1 MREFSGNKEFEALK
15 STVTNAYAKAFP
27 VEKAGHK
34 LELKNIWV
42 DDADLHTDDFTSQKK
57 IKLAGGTW
65 GAPVYATVVLKDAT
79 GKVIDE
85 MAKIR
90 LATIPKLTPRSS
102 YIVNGNE
109 YQVANQMIRKP
120 GAYVIRSQRGDSFK
134 GSVFLSGDS
143 TQNLD
148 IQFDPTTNKYTA
160 KMGQANI
167 PLYPLLK
174 SLGVSDQ
181 HMAKTW
187 GEEVYNANRTAKDS
201 DYFKLAEKLTRQKF
215 DNKQTAMEAIQA
227 YAKGAKVDPEI
238 TKLTLGQAYD
248 HLQPGMLIDTSTKLL
263 KVYQGKAQ
271 ADDPENLLFK
281 EIRSVEDMLHDRLT
295 SKKEQ
300 EGLKKML
307 GRQLGKRNT
316 IKQLID
322 FRKLTSPVE
331 SFFIK
336 DNRTS
341 TPEQYNP
348 VHMLSERNKITIH
361 GTGGIQSEHAIS
373 DSLREVHPSHLGF
386 IDPLATPESEKT
398 GTILHLAAGV
408 LKDGRTI
415 RTQLL
420 NIKSGKTEGLT
431 PKEVFFKRVA
441 FPDEYKDGKFVN
453 PKEVRTQYQGKI
465 EVVPST
471 QVEYVLPA
479 SQRLF
484 SYATNLIPFLKNNQ
498 GTRTM
503 MASKHL
509 GQAIPLVEREAPHVQ
524 TELIPGITLH
534 KAIGEEFV
542 IKAPIS
548 GMVKAVTADYIQ
560 IGDKRIPIY
569 NNFPL
574 NQKTSI
580 HHQPLVKPGDTV
592 KAGQLIADS
601 TYTKNGVLALGKNL
615 NVAYLPYPGETFEDG
630 IVITESAA
638 KKLAAEQTYRSTFE
652 LEEGKHELNL
662 RKYVSNVPN
671 VFNKDTIKS
680 YDDHGVI
687 KKGMQVLPGQVLIA
701 GLRDMRNAPENA
713 SLARINKGLRTPFGD
728 ASVKYAGEFPGVVT
742 DVVKRGNKVD
752 VYVKSVEPAREADKL
767 SGVHGNKGVI
777 SKVIPDN
784 EAPRTKDGKIPDV
797 FMNPHGIIGRINL
810 GQLFESAASKIAQK
824 TGKPYVVK
832 NFDDHKTID
841 KVNAELKEHGLSD
854 TEEMFLPDGRPLGK
868 VNMGSPYILRLAKTG
883 KTGFAARMPGQ
894 GYDANLQPTK
904 GGEEGTKQLDLL
916 TIYSMLSHGAK
927 KNLIDAHQK
936 SERNDEYW
944 HALETGKPLPSP
956 KNTFAYQKFV
966 GLLKGAGIN
975 VDKKGTDVTLAPMTD
990 KDVLALSK
998 GKINEPEF
1006 LHAKNLKEI
1015 KGGFFDTTTTGGL
1028 NGTRYTHLALPGRIP
1043 NPVFESAIKSITGL
1057 KQQQYMDLVAGKLHV
1072 DSTGKLVT
1080 TSSKGTVTGGEA
1092 IAKLLDS
1099 VNPEAMIP
1107 KLRSQIK
1114 LAKDDND
1121 IDNLNR
1127 KIRYLTA
1134 LKDLNLKPSEAYT
1147 RTVVPV
1153 VPPVYRPIQE
1163 VQGRGLQVAPVNHL
1177 YQNLGLLSKAHE
1189 FPVMKLLGDADK
1201 SELHQE
1207 TYKATRA
1214 LAGLED
1220 VTTRGKDQP
1229 IKGFISQ
1236 ITDTSPKKGFFLN
1249 KLVTK
1254 RQDLVGRGVIVNG
1267 PDLHVDELGIPE
1279 KMAWT
1284 IFRPFIVRE
1293 LVRSGYKPE
1302 QARKEIETKTGVAKK
1317 ALESVMKQRTVMLN
1331 RAPSL
1336 HKFSIMAFKPKLTD
1350 GLAIEVPSLAFKGLG
1365 ADVDGDAVSIHVP
1378 SSEEAVRE
1386 SLHMMPSRNLFKPGT
1401 GELMLVPSQEAAIG
1415 VYFLSQTKEGREKIN
1430 ALLPPQYHV
1439 TALLDAKAAKALFEK
1454 IAKELPTKFAD
1465 IVSNLKKLGDT
1476 HAYESGFTASLKD
1489 VKVDTK
1495 IRDVIFKKAD
1505 EAAAKIRAST
1515 KPGDERDAKIS
1526 EVYIIAAKEAFQKGA
1541 KQQLAAQG
1549 SNFYHMVNSGARGKD
1564 SQLQQIVSAP
1574 GIVMDSKDKPV
1585 PVPIKKSYA
1594 EGISTSDYFVS
1605 SYGVRKG
1612 ITDRSLQ
1619 TSKPGALN
1627 KDIMASTADNVI
1639 TSHDCGTHKG
1649 INLPVSSKDCLDRL
1663 LSSDQQGFKR
1673 NDPVTPAMISELI
1686 KRRAGTVTVRSP
1698 LTCIAE
1704 KGTCAACFGHDE
1716 FGKLPDIGDNVGIKM
1731 GQTMSEPM
1739 TQLTMR
1745 TFHSGGVAGAG
1756 PQASGFQ
1763 RISQILNMPKYV
1775 AGEAALAK
1783 TSGKVTKIDKTAAG
1797 GFNIWVGNENH
1808 IVRPGVNPKV
1818 KVGDTVTKGD
1828 ALSQGVIKPQSLLAL
1843 KGMRAAQEY
1852 VVDELQRTYQD
1863 QGIPIHRK
1871 VFETVVRSVANN
1883 TRIVEAPKHGEW
1895 LPGDVIPFTAAE
1907 HYNETRKQKLPATD
1921 AVGYH
1926 LRTAIGKLPQ
1936 NHEVKDS
1943 DVPYLR
1949 AMGYNEVEVV
1959 KDPVKHS
1966 PLLKG
1971 IAQLPMLKK
1980 DWMAQFGYRYIE
1992 KGLTEGAA
2000 QNWKSNVEGLHP
2012 IPAFAYGA
2020 NFGKKKEH
2028 Y

>member
-1 MREFSGNKEFEALK
+1 MREFSGSKEFETLK
-15 STVTNAYAKAFP
+15 STVTDAYAKAFP

-34 LELKNIWV
+34 LELKSIWV
-42 DDADLHTDDFTSQKK
+42 DDADLKTDDFTQQKK
-57 IKLAGGTW
+57 VKLAGGTW
-65 GAPVYATVVLKDAT
+65 GAPVYATLVLKDAT
-79 GKVIDE
+79 GKILDE
-85 MAKIR
+85 MQKIR

-102 YIVNGNE
+102 YIVGGNE

-120 GAYVIRSQRGDSFK
+120 GAYVIRSQRGDTFK
-134 GSVFLSGDS
+134 GSVFLSGDN
-143 TQNLD
+143 THNLD
-148 IQFDPTTNKYTA
+148 IQFDPTTNKYTT

-181 HMAKTW
+181 HLAKTW
-187 GEEVYNANRTAKDS
+187 GEEIFNANRTAKDS
-201 DYFKLAEKLTRQKF
+201 DYLKIANKLTRQTF
-215 DNKQTAMEAIQA
+215 DNKQTAMEAIQS
-227 YAKGAKVDPEI
+227 YAKSAKVDPEI
-238 TKLTLGQAYD
+238 TKLTLGTSYD
-248 HLQPGMLIDTSTKLL
+248 HLHANMLLDTSNKLL
-263 KVYQGKAQ
+263 KVYQGKQ
-271 ADDPENLLFK
+271 VADDPENLLFK
-281 EIRSVEDMLHDRLT
+281 EIRSVEDMIHDRLT

-300 EGLKKML
+300 DGLKKML
-307 GRQLGKRNT
+307 SRQLGKRAT
-316 IKQLID
+316 IKQIVD
-322 FRKLTSPVE
+322 FKKLTAPVE

-386 IDPLATPESEKT
+386 IDPVATPESEKT

-408 LKDGRTI
+408 VKDGRSI
-415 RTQLL
+415 RTQVL
-420 NIKSGKTEGLT
+420 NLKTGKMEGML
-431 PKEVFFKRVA
+431 PKEVFYKRVA
-441 FPDEYKDGKFVN
+441 FPDEYKDGKFKN
-453 PKEVRTQYQGKI
+453 PREVRTQYQGKI
-465 EVVPST
+465 EVVASNL
-471 QVEYVLPA
+471 VDYVLPS

-484 SYATNLIPFLKNNQ
+484 SYSTNLIPFLKNNQ
-498 GTRTM
+498 GNRAM

-509 GQAIPLVEREAPHVQ
+509 GQAIPLVEREAPLVQ
-524 TELIPGITLH
+524 TELHPGMTLH
-534 KAIGEEFV
+534 KAIGEEFALRSTEAGV
-542 IKAPIS
+542 
-548 GMVKAVTADYIQ
+548 VKAITHDYIQ
-560 IGDKRIPIY
+560 IGDKKIPVY

-580 HHQPLVKPGDTV
+580 HHNAVVKVGDSV

-601 TYTKNGVLALGKNL
+601 SYTRNGVLALGKNL

-638 KKLAAEQTYRSTFE
+638 KKLAAEQIYKSAFE
-652 LEEGKHELNL
+652 LEDGKHELNL
-662 RKYVSNVPN
+662 RKFISNIPN
-671 VFNKDTIKS
+671 VFTKDNIKS
-680 YDDHGVI
+680 YDDQGVI
-687 KKGMQVLPGQVLIA
+687 KKGTIVKPGQVMIA
-701 GLRDMRNAPENA
+701 ALRDMRKAPENA
-713 SLARINKGLRTPFGD
+713 TLARINKGLRTPFGD
-728 ASVKYAGEFPGVVT
+728 ASIKYSGEFDGVVT
-742 DVVKRGNKVD
+742 DVVKRGNKTE

-797 FMNPHGIIGRINL
+797 FLNPHGIIGRINL
-810 GQLFESAASKIAQK
+810 GQLFESAASKIALK

-832 NFDDHKTID
+832 NFDDHDTAKHITAEMKT
-841 KVNAELKEHGLSD
+841 HGLYD
-854 TEEMFLPDGRPLGK
+854 TEEMFLPNGKSLGK
-868 VNMGSPYILRLAKTG
+868 VNMGNPYILRLAKTG
-883 KTGFAARMPGQ
+883 KTGFSARMPGQ

-904 GGEEGTKQLDLL
+904 GGEEGTKQMDLL

-944 HALETGKPLPSP
+944 HALEMGKPLPAP
-956 KNTFAYQKFV
+956 KTTFAYNKFV
-966 GLLKGAGIN
+966 GLMKGAGIN
-975 VDKKGTDVTLAPMTD
+975 VEKKGTDVTLAPMTD
-990 KDVLALSK
+990 KDVMALSK
-998 GKINEPEF
+998 GKIAEPEF

-1015 KGGFFDTTTTGGL
+1015 KGGFFDTTVTGGL
-1028 NGTRYTHLALPGRIP
+1028 NGTRYAHLDLPTRMP
-1043 NPVFESAIKSITGL
+1043 NPVFESAIKSLTGL
-1057 KQQQYMDLVAGKLHV
+1057 KQDQYSSIVSGKLHV
-1072 DSTGKLVT
+1072 DTAGKIT
-1080 TSSKGTVTGGEA
+1080 TASSKGSVTGGQA
-1092 IAKLLDS
+1092 ISKLLDA
-1099 VNPEAMIP
+1099 VHPDTMIP
-1107 KLRSQIK
+1107 KLRAQIK
-1114 LAKDDND
+1114 SAKDDSA
-1121 IDNLNR
+1121 IDGLNR

-1134 LKDLNLKPSEAYT
+1134 LKDLNLSASDAYT

-1177 YQNLGLLSKAHE
+1177 YQNLALLSKAHE
-1189 FPVMKLLGDADK
+1189 FPVMKMLGDEDK
-1201 SELHQE
+1201 SELRSE

-1236 ITDTSPKKGFFLN
+1236 ITDVTPKKGFFLN
-1249 KLVTK
+1249 KLISK

-1284 IFRPFIVRE
+1284 IFNPFIVRE
-1293 LVRSGYKPE
+1293 MIRSGYKPE
-1302 QARKEIETKTGVAKK
+1302 AARKEVDAKSGVAKK
-1317 ALESVMKQRTVMLN
+1317 MLQSVMNNRTVMMN

-1350 GLAIEVPSLAFKGLG
+1350 GLAIQVPSLVYKGLN
-1365 ADVDGDAVSIHVP
+1365 ADVDGDAVSIHIP

-1401 GELMLVPSQEAAIG
+1401 GELMLMPSQEAAIG
-1415 VYFLSQTKEGREKIN
+1415 LYFMSQTKEGREAVNKI
-1430 ALLPPQYHV
+1430 LPAQYHIGSIMN
-1439 TALLDAKAAKALFEK
+1439 AKDAKALYEK
-1454 IAKELPTKFAD
+1454 IAKEQPTKFAD
-1465 IVSNLKKLGDT
+1465 IVSNMKKLGDN
-1476 HAYESGFTASLKD
+1476 HAYEMGFTASIKD
-1489 VKVDTK
+1489 VVVDHKV
-1495 IRDVIFKKAD
+1495 RDAVFKKAD
-1505 EAAAKIRAST
+1505 EIVAKIRTQT
-1515 KPGDERDAKIS
+1515 KPGDDRDNKIA
-1526 EVYIIAAKEAFQKGA
+1526 EVYTVAAKEAYQKGA
-1541 KQQLAAQG
+1541 KLQLAADG
-1549 SNFYHMVNSGARGKD
+1549 SSFHHMVASGSRGKD
-1564 SQLQQIVSAP
+1564 SQLQQMTSAP
-1574 GIVMDSKDKPV
+1574 GIVMDSKDRPV

-1639 TSHDCGTHKG
+1639 TAQDCGTHKG
-1649 INLPVSSKDCLDRL
+1649 IDVSVSSKDCLERL
-1663 LSSDQQGFKR
+1663 LSSDQHGHRR
-1673 NDPVTPAMISELI
+1673 NEHVTSALIAELT
-1686 KRRAGTVTVRSP
+1686 KKGVKTLKVRSP
-1698 LTCIAE
+1698 LSCIAP
-1704 KGTCAACFGHDE
+1704 KGTCASCFGHDE
-1716 FGKLPDIGDNVGIKM
+1716 FGKLPELGDNIGIKM

-1739 TQLTMR
+1739 TQLIMR
-1745 TFHSGGVAGAG
+1745 TFHSGGVAGSG

-1763 RISQILNMPKYV
+1763 RISQILNMPKYI

-1783 TSGKVTKIDKTAAG
+1783 QDGKITKIEKTTAG
-1797 GFNIWVGNENH
+1797 GHNIFVGKESH
-1808 IVRPGVNPKV
+1808 VVRPGVSPTA
-1818 KVGDTVTKGD
+1818 KVGDSVKKGD
-1828 ALSQGVIKPQSLLAL
+1828 AISNGVIKPQNLLAL
-1843 KGMRAAQEY
+1843 KGMRPAQDY
-1852 VVDELQRTYQD
+1852 VVNELQKTFQE

-1883 TRIVEAPKHGEW
+1883 TRVVEAPKHGEW
-1895 LPGDVIPFTAAE
+1895 LPGDIIPFTAAE
-1907 HYNETRKQKLPATD
+1907 HYNESRKVKLAAAD

-1926 LRTAIGKLPQ
+1926 LRAPIGKLPQ
-1936 NHEVKDS
+1936 NHEVRGA
-1943 DVPYLR
+1943 DVPYLKE
-1949 AMGYNEVEVV
+1949 MGYNEVEVLR
-1959 KDPVKHS
+1959 DPVKHS